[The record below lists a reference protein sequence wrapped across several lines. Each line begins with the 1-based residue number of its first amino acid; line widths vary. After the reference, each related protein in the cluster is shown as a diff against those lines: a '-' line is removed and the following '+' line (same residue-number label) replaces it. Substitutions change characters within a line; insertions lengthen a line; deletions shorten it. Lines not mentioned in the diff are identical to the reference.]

1 MAMFDS
7 PVGRC
12 EVAQRMVLLDQTQQE
27 CAHEH
32 HCSPDTDCPLDGCFA
47 EESGISA
54 QTLASMDEKKCCQ
67 ENRLS

>member
-12 EVAQRMVLLDQTQQE
+12 EAVKEMVLLDQTQQE

-32 HCSPDTDCPLDGCFA
+32 DCPPDMNCPLEGRFA
-47 EESGISA
+47 EESGLSA
-54 QTLASMDEKKCCQ
+54 ETLHILARREEMRAQ
-67 ENRLS
+67 H